1 MKTKLNGFLTLL
13 LALMVQISFA
23 QEKTVTGKVSDASGP
38 LPGVTVIIKG
48 TKTGTQTDFDGN
60 YSIKATTGAVLQFSF
75 IGMKTVDQ
83 TVGVSS
89 SINIVM
95 QEDAEALDEVVVTAL
110 GISREK
116 KSLGYAS
123 QSVGGEDVSTVK
135 SDNLTNALSGK
146 VAGVQIKRNT
156 NMGGSTNVVIRGN
169 TSLTGDNQAL
179 FVVDGIP
186 MSNANLNAS
195 SQKTASA
202 GYDYGNFASD
212 INSDDV
218 ESINVLK
225 GAAATALY
233 GSRAANGAIIITTKK
248 GTKNNKVEVTINSGI
263 TIGTIDKDTF
273 VKYQKEYGSG
283 YGQGWYGPDGDLDF
297 DREDVDGDGI
307 IDNVVPLYEDASY
320 GARFDPNTM
329 VYHWNSLDPDSP
341 YYLQKRP
348 WVAGANDPTEFFE
361 TSYTYNNNISVA
373 GSSDNST
380 YRFSATNFL
389 QNGIM
394 PNSEMRRN
402 TFALNATSKINDKLT
417 VSGSANYVRTDVKGR
432 NDTGYSDNLLTSF
445 RQWWQTNVDIKE
457 QKDVYFKTRRNVT
470 WNPGYYDDLAPIF
483 WDNPYYTRYEN
494 YETDGRN
501 RFFGNMGM
509 NYAITDWLNVD
520 GKISVDTYSYIQE
533 ERINKGSNP
542 IAKYSRYNV
551 DYSEFN
557 YDLMLNFNK
566 DLTEKINLNGV
577 IGTNIRRTNFN
588 SIYAETNGGIIV
600 DRLFALSNSI
610 NTPSAPSESDEKIG
624 VDGIYG
630 MLSFGFDKTFYVDV
644 TGRQDHSSTL
654 PKDNS
659 EYFYPS
665 VATSFIFSEVVE
677 ADWLSFGKL
686 RLNYAEVG
694 NSAGFSQLIDNL
706 TKPDP
711 FGKEIIYSV
720 NSTKRNPDLKPE
732 STTSIEAGVEMYF
745 LNRRLGFD
753 LSLYKTNTEDQIMPV
768 EVSTSTGY
776 SYKYV
781 NAGEIENK
789 GVEVSLFATP
799 YKTEDFKWDINV
811 NWSKNDSKVISLF
824 EEVKNLPLGS
834 FQGGVT
840 LNATIGQPYGTWM
853 GTDFVYHENG
863 KRIINQTNGAYQKN
877 TKTDNVIG
885 NMLPDWN
892 AGINNK
898 FSYKNFNLSF
908 LIDIQ
913 HGGDIFSLDTW
924 YGYATGLY
932 DITAGLNDKGN
943 PKRDAV
949 ADGGGILLSG
959 VKPDGTPNTT
969 YTSMSA
975 YNHALGYSKAPNAL
989 HIYDASYVKLRE
1001 VAFSYTLPSK
1011 VLENTFINS
1020 MQLSVIGSNLWI
1032 ISKNIPYADPEAG
1045 LSSGNLQGFQSGV
1058 MPTTRDLGFNV
1069 KLQF

>member
-1 MKTKLNGFLTLL
+1 MKTKFNGFLTLL
-13 LALMVQISFA
+13 LAFMVQITFA
-23 QEKTVTGKVSDASGP
+23 QEKTVTGKVSDANGP
-38 LPGVTVIIKG
+38 LPGVTVLIKG

-60 YSIKATTGAVLQFSF
+60 YSIKAATGAVLQFSF
-75 IGMKTVDQ
+75 IGYSTAEQ
-83 TVGVSS
+83 TVGASSVLNVSLKES
-89 SINIVM
+89 
-95 QEDAEALDEVVVTAL
+95 AEALEEVVVTAL

-123 QSVGGEDVSTVK
+123 QAVGGEDVSTVK
-135 SDNLTNALSGK
+135 SDNLANALAGK

-156 NMGGSTNVVIRGN
+156 NMGGSTNVIIRGN

-186 MSNANLNAS
+186 LSNANLNAA

-248 GTKNNKVEVTINSGI
+248 GTKNNKIEVTVNSGL
-263 TIGTIDKDTF
+263 TIGNIDKSTF
-273 VKYQKEYGSG
+273 VTYQKEYGSG
-283 YGQGWYGPDGDLDF
+283 YGQSDYGPDGDLPF

-307 IDNVVPLYEDASY
+307 VDNVVPLYEDASY

-329 VYHWNSLDPDSP
+329 VYHWNSLDPESP
-341 YYLQKRP
+341 YYMQKRP
-348 WVAGANDPTEFFE
+348 WVAGANDATTFFE
-361 TSYTYNNNISVA
+361 TAYTYNNNISVA
-373 GSSDNST
+373 GSSDNSI

-402 TFALNATSKINDKLT
+402 TFALNTTSKINDKLT
-417 VSGSANYVRTDVKGR
+417 ISAGANYVRSDAKGR
-432 NDTGYSDNLLTSF
+432 NDTGYSDNLITSF
-445 RQWWQTNVDIKE
+445 RQWFQTNVDLKE
-457 QKDVYFKTRRNVT
+457 QKDVYMKTRRNVT
-470 WNPGYYDDLAPIF
+470 WNPAYYDDLSPIF
-483 WDNPYYTRYEN
+483 WDNPYWTRYEN
-494 YETDGRN
+494 YESDTRN
-501 RFFGNMGM
+501 RFFGSMGM
-509 NYAITDWLNVD
+509 NYKITDWLNVD
-520 GKISVDTYSYIQE
+520 GKISVDTYSYVQE
-533 ERINKGSNP
+533 ERINNGSNP
-542 IAKYSRYNV
+542 VAKYSRYNA
-551 DYSEFN
+551 DFSEFN

-577 IGTNIRRTNFN
+577 LGTNIRRTDFN
-588 SIYAETNGGIIV
+588 SIFSETNGGLIV
-600 DRLFALSNSI
+600 NRLFALSNSK
-610 NTPSAPSESDEKIG
+610 NVPSAPSENAEKIG

-630 MLSFGFDKTFYVDV
+630 MLSFGYDKTLYIDV

-654 PKDNS
+654 PSDNS
-659 EYFYPS
+659 KYFYPS

-677 ADWLSFGKL
+677 ASWLSFGKL
-686 RLNYAEVG
+686 RANYAEVG
-694 NSAGFSQLIDNL
+694 NGAGFGQLIDNL
-706 TKPDP
+706 SKPDP
-711 FGKEIIYSV
+711 FGTEVIYSI
-720 NSTKRNPDLKPE
+720 NSTKKNPDLKSE
-732 STTSIEAGVEMYF
+732 KTQSIETGLEMYF

-753 LSLYKTNTEDQIMPV
+753 LSLYKTNTKDQIMPV
-768 EVSTSTGY
+768 AISPASGY
-776 SYKYV
+776 SFKYV

-789 GVEVSLFATP
+789 GVEVSLFVTP
-799 YKTEDFKWDINV
+799 YKTEDFKWDMNV
-811 NWSKNDSKVISLF
+811 NWSKNKSKVLSLF
-824 EEVKNLPLGS
+824 EEVENLQLGS

-863 KRIINQTNGAYQKN
+863 QRIINQANGAYLKN

-885 NMLPDWN
+885 SMLPDWN

-913 HGGDIFSLDTW
+913 HGGDVFSLDTW

-949 ADGGGILLSG
+949 ADGGGILLPG
-959 VKPDGTPNTT
+959 VKPDGTPNDK

-989 HIYDASYVKLRE
+989 HLYDASYVKLRE

-1011 VLENTFINS
+1011 VLENTFISS

-1032 ISKNIPYADPEAG
+1032 ISKNLPYADPEAG